1 MAANAF
7 LEDPTWDEN
16 DYPMIAP
23 LLSYGRGGDTD
34 VGRFISL
41 IFGTNL
47 TDVVITGE
55 NGIIDGQGQQWWEKF
70 HKGELKFTRPYLIEI
85 MYSNN
90 IQISSLTL
98 FNSPSWNVHPIYS
111 RSIHSDLSSKD
122 LTGGSERVSVVSTFS
137 FLSKS
142 DVTALEVRICG
153 FPPLEDK
160 EKFMAFFAGLD
171 FFGGAKTGRAGENA
185 VNDIFV
191 ILSDSWLDND
201 EVYADHEE
209 LQRELNEEKMM
220 KSSWDHMLS

>member
-122 LTGGSERVSVVSTFS
+122 LTGGFSVKNTIV
-137 FLSKS
+137 LEEGEMQLD
-142 DVTALEVRICG
+142 DVFQVRICG

-201 EVYADHEE
+201 EVQNY
-209 LQRELNEEKMM
+209 
-220 KSSWDHMLS
+220 

>member
-122 LTGGSERVSVVSTFS
+122 LTGGFSVKNTIV
-137 FLSKS
+137 LEEGEMQLD
-142 DVTALEVRICG
+142 DVFQDMWISSIRGQRKVHG
-153 FPPLEDK
+153 
-160 EKFMAFFAGLD
+160 
-171 FFGGAKTGRAGENA
+171 
-185 VNDIFV
+185 IFCRPRLLWWWYSYLKGNY
-191 ILSDSWLDND
+191 ILFDLI
-201 EVYADHEE
+201 H
-209 LQRELNEEKMM
+209 
-220 KSSWDHMLS
+220 

>member
-47 TDVVITGE
+47 TDVVITGQ
-55 NGIIDGQGQQWWEKF
+55 DMW
-70 HKGELKFTRPYLIEI
+70 
-85 MYSNN
+85 
-90 IQISSLTL
+90 ISSIRGQRKVHGIFCRPRLL
-98 FNSPSWNVHPIYS
+98 WWWYSYLKGNS
-111 RSIHSDLSSKD
+111 
-122 LTGGSERVSVVSTFS
+122 
-137 FLSKS
+137 
-142 DVTALEVRICG
+142 
-153 FPPLEDK
+153 
-160 EKFMAFFAGLD
+160 
-171 FFGGAKTGRAGENA
+171 KTGRAGENA

-201 EVYADHEE
+201 EVYM
-209 LQRELNEEKMM
+209 LLFFFVSL
-220 KSSWDHMLS
+220 SSFLIHLDLLWFLDPPFSPSLTTCHLTIFY

>member
-90 IQISSLTL
+90 NQISSLTL

-122 LTGGSERVSVVSTFS
+122 LTGGQ
-137 FLSKS
+137 
-142 DVTALEVRICG
+142 DMRISSIRG
-153 FPPLEDK
+153 QRK
-160 EKFMAFFAGLD
+160 VHG
-171 FFGGAKTGRAGENA
+171 
-185 VNDIFV
+185 IFCRPRLLWWWYSYLKGNY
-191 ILSDSWLDND
+191 ILFDLI
-201 EVYADHEE
+201 H
-209 LQRELNEEKMM
+209 Q
-220 KSSWDHMLS
+220 

>member
-122 LTGGSERVSVVSTFS
+122 LTGGQDMWISSIRGQRKVHGIFCRPRLLWWWYSYLKGNS
-137 FLSKS
+137 
-142 DVTALEVRICG
+142 
-153 FPPLEDK
+153 
-160 EKFMAFFAGLD
+160 
-171 FFGGAKTGRAGENA
+171 KTGRAGENA

-201 EVYADHEE
+201 EAGIPFKIHNKRYG
-209 LQRELNEEKMM
+209 
-220 KSSWDHMLS
+220 

>member
-122 LTGGSERVSVVSTFS
+122 LTGADEDSEEEQE
-137 FLSKS
+137 K
-142 DVTALEVRICG
+142 DV
-153 FPPLEDK
+153 
-160 EKFMAFFAGLD
+160 
-171 FFGGAKTGRAGENA
+171 
-185 VNDIFV
+185 
-191 ILSDSWLDND
+191 
-201 EVYADHEE
+201 ADHEE
-209 LQRELNEEKMM
+209 DAEDEDEDRYQGGDENE
-220 KSSWDHMLS
+220 DD

>member
-122 LTGGSERVSVVSTFS
+122 LTG
-137 FLSKS
+137 
-142 DVTALEVRICG
+142 
-153 FPPLEDK
+153 
-160 EKFMAFFAGLD
+160 
-171 FFGGAKTGRAGENA
+171 AKTGRAGENA

-201 EVYADHEE
+201 EEE
-209 LQRELNEEKMM
+209 HSTLNQN
-220 KSSWDHMLS
+220 